1 MTDENNSILQNEV
14 ADNTN
19 EQEKKKCISLTLE
32 EKIKLEEKIFLEQ
45 KKRLQILKREQRMI
59 EIGAF
64 VESYLGTTTAED
76 AIKKITKF
84 CPAAKPKSK
93 KKSTTKAKVA
103 LKNNI

>member
-45 KKRLQILKREQRMI
+45 KKRLQI
-59 EIGAF
+59 
-64 VESYLGTTTAED
+64 
-76 AIKKITKF
+76 
-84 CPAAKPKSK
+84 
-93 KKSTTKAKVA
+93 
-103 LKNNI
+103 